1 MRLLGPRGRK
11 VAAGAKGEI
20 AVRGPQVFAGYLDPE
35 DDKGSFTQD
44 GFFLMGD
51 LGRLVEE
58 RFVVI
63 TGRTKDIIIRK
74 GENISPLEIENSLL
88 RHPAVKTVSIV
99 GAPDAERGEMV
110 VAFVVTKPG
119 THFGMAEMTAHL
131 EAAGFARQKFP
142 ERLEVVGALPTNS
155 VGKIQKPELR
165 KIAAGLVPMP

>member
-1 MRLLGPRGRK
+1 MNVSQTFPSTRLRRTRSAPWSRAL
-11 VAAGAKGEI
+11 VAETSLS
-20 AVRGPQVFAGYLDPE
+20 PQKLIWAMV
-35 DDKGSFTQD
+35 
-44 GFFLMGD
+44 
-51 LGRLVEE
+51 
-58 RFVVI
+58 
-63 TGRTKDIIIRK
+63 IRK